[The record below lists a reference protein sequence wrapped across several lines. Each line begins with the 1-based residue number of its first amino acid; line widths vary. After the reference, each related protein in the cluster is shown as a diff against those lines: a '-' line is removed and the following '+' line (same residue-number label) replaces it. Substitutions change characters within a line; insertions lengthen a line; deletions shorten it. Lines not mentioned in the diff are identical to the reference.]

1 MIKLNSLYFS
11 QSIHVVNKIKFTQRI
26 KLIFDKIKNELKSEN
41 QVNYN
46 KFIRHLKLD
55 EEASD
60 SAKLVIKAPN
70 IFIAN
75 YVKRKY
81 ANKIAS
87 LYKKETGINA
97 IIEITTKNNAP
108 KEHYFQEMPTSPSV
122 LIPEYTFDSFIVGSS
137 NQLAYTAA
145 KSVAENPGKNYNPLF
160 IYGGVGLGKT
170 HLLQAIGN
178 YLKNKAKVIY
188 VTSEQFMN
196 EFRENLINQT
206 MDRFHEKYRNCDC
219 LLIDDVQFFAG
230 KEETQKEFFHTFNEL
245 YHQKKQICLTADR
258 PPKKLQDLVDRLR
271 NRFEAGLI
279 VDIQPPEL
287 ETKIE
292 IIKKKCE
299 MNGIYLPD
307 DVIEFIAT
315 KLDDNIR
322 EIEGMI
328 IKLNAMAKLI
338 GITNITLDF
347 AKQTLKEHIKDKKEK
362 ITLED
367 IINLIAKEFNVKPSE
382 ITSKSRN
389 QNIVSARRTAI
400 YLAREFTSESTPVI
414 AKYFG
419 LKDHSAVS
427 HAIKSF
433 NKKLKTDND
442 FRIKI
447 EELKNKIQLKKSE

>member
-1 MIKLNSLYFS
+1 ML
-11 QSIHVVNKIKFTQRI
+11 
-26 KLIFDKIKNELKSEN
+26 FDKIKNHLKSEN

-46 KFIRHLKLD
+46 KFIKNLEFD
-55 EEASD
+55 EDASD

-75 YVKRKY
+75 YIKRKY
-81 ANKIAS
+81 VSKIAE
-87 LYKKETGINA
+87 LYKKETGLDA
-97 IIEITTKNNAP
+97 VIEITTQKIKP
-108 KEHYFQEMPTSPSV
+108 KEYKTEDIINTTPSI
-122 LIPEYTFDSFIVGSS
+122 LIPEYTFESFIVGPS
-137 NQLAYTAA
+137 NQFAYTAA
-145 KSVAENPGKNYNPLF
+145 KSVAEKPGRSYNPLF

-178 YLKNKAKVIY
+178 YLKNRIKVIY

-196 EFRENLINQT
+196 EFRENVRNQT
-206 MDRFHEKYRNCDC
+206 MDRFHEKYRNCDM
-219 LLIDDVQFFAG
+219 LLIDDVQFFSG
-230 KEETQKEFFHTFNEL
+230 KEQTQEEFFHTFNEL
-245 YHQKKQICLTADR
+245 YNQQKQICLSSDR
-258 PPKKLQDLVDRLR
+258 PPKKLHDLVDRLR
-271 NRFEAGLI
+271 SRFEAGLI

-292 IIKKKCE
+292 IIRKKCE
-299 MNGIYLPD
+299 INGIYLPEEI
-307 DVIEFIAT
+307 IEFIAT

-328 IKLNAMAKLI
+328 VKLNAMAKLL
-338 GITNITLDF
+338 GITDITLDF
-347 AKQTLKEHIKDKKEK
+347 AKQTLKEHIKDKKEN
-362 ITLED
+362 ITLKD
-367 IINLIAKEFNVKPSE
+367 IIELIAKEFNIKPSE

-389 QNIVSARRTAI
+389 QNIVAARRTAI
-400 YLAREFTSESTPVI
+400 FLAREFTKESTPII

-433 NKKLKTDND
+433 NKKLKDDSN

-447 EELKNKIQLKKSE
+447 EELKNKIQTRKGE

>member
-1 MIKLNSLYFS
+1 M
-11 QSIHVVNKIKFTQRI
+11 
-26 KLIFDKIKNELKSEN
+26 IFDKIKQKLKSEN

-46 KFIRHLKLD
+46 KFIKNLEFD
-55 EEASD
+55 EDASN
-60 SAKLVIKAPN
+60 STSLVIKAPN

-75 YVKRKY
+75 YVKRNYSK
-81 ANKIAS
+81 KIAEI
-87 LYKKETGINA
+87 YKEETGIEAN
-97 IIEITTKNNAP
+97 IEITTKDI
-108 KEHYFQEMPTSPSV
+108 KHIKYDSEDISSTSSPSI
-122 LIPEYTFDSFIVGSS
+122 LIPEYTFESFIVGPS
-137 NQLAYTAA
+137 NQFAYSAA

-178 YLKNKAKVIY
+178 YLKNKLNVIY

-196 EFRENLINQT
+196 EFRENVRNQT
-206 MDRFHEKYRNCDC
+206 MDRFHEKYRNCDV

-230 KEETQKEFFHTFNEL
+230 KEQTQEEFFHTFNEL
-245 YHQKKQICLTADR
+245 YNQKKQICLTADR

-271 NRFEAGLI
+271 SRFEAGLI
-279 VDIQPPEL
+279 ADIQPPEL

-299 MNGIYLPD
+299 LNGIYLPE

-328 IKLNAMAKLI
+328 VKLNAMAKLL
-338 GITNITLDF
+338 GVSDITLDF
-347 AKQTLKEHIKDKKEK
+347 AKQALKEHIKDKKEN

-367 IINLIAKEFNVKPSE
+367 IIELIAKEFNIKPSE

-389 QNIVSARRTAI
+389 KNIVAARRTAI
-400 YLAREFTSESTPVI
+400 FLAREFTKESTPAI

-427 HAIKSF
+427 HAIKTF
-433 NKKLKTDND
+433 NKKLKEDND

-447 EELKNKIQLKKSE
+447 EELKNKIQTRKGE

>member
-1 MIKLNSLYFS
+1 LL
-11 QSIHVVNKIKFTQRI
+11 
-26 KLIFDKIKNELKSEN
+26 FDKIKQELKREN

-46 KFIRHLKLD
+46 KFIKNLEFD
-55 EEASD
+55 EENSD
-60 SAKLVIKAPN
+60 SARLIIKAPN

-81 ANKIAS
+81 AKKIAE
-87 LYKKETGINA
+87 LYKKETGIEA
-97 IIEITTKNNAP
+97 TVEIITKEIKP
-108 KEHYFQEMPTSPSV
+108 KKYTNEEILATSSPSV
-122 LIPEYTFDSFIVGSS
+122 LIPEYTFESFIVGPS
-137 NQLAYTAA
+137 NQFAFSAA
-145 KSVAENPGKNYNPLF
+145 KSVAENPGKSYNPLF

-170 HLLQAIGN
+170 HLIQAIGN
-178 YLKNKAKVIY
+178 HLKNRLKVIY

-196 EFRENLINQT
+196 EFREHVRNQT
-206 MDRFHEKYRNCDC
+206 MDRFHEKYRNCDV

-230 KEETQKEFFHTFNEL
+230 KEQTQEEFFHTFNEL
-245 YHQKKQICLTADR
+245 YNQKKQICLTADR

-271 NRFEAGLI
+271 SRFEAGLI
-279 VDIQPPEL
+279 ADIQPPEL

-299 MNGIYLPD
+299 LNGIYLPE

-328 IKLNAMAKLI
+328 VKLNAMAKLL
-338 GITNITLDF
+338 GITDITLDF
-347 AKQTLKEHIKDKKEK
+347 AKQALKEHIKDKKEN

-367 IINLIAKEFNVKPSE
+367 IIELIAKEFNIKPSE

-389 QNIVSARRTAI
+389 QNIVAARRTAI
-400 YLAREFTSESTPVI
+400 FLAREFTKESTPTI

-433 NKKLKTDND
+433 NKKLKEDND

-447 EELKNKIQLKKSE
+447 EELKNKIQLRKGE

>member
-1 MIKLNSLYFS
+1 LL
-11 QSIHVVNKIKFTQRI
+11 
-26 KLIFDKIKNELKSEN
+26 FDKIKNSLKSEN
-41 QVNYN
+41 IVNYN
-46 KFIRHLKLD
+46 KFIKNLEFD
-55 EEASD
+55 EENSD
-60 SAKLVIKAPN
+60 SARLIIKAPN

-81 ANKIAS
+81 AKKIAE
-87 LYKKETGINA
+87 LYKEETGIEA
-97 IIEITTKNNAP
+97 SVEVITKEIKPKTYTYEEILSPTT
-108 KEHYFQEMPTSPSV
+108 PSI
-122 LIPEYTFDSFIVGSS
+122 LNPIYTFESFIVGPS
-137 NQLAYTAA
+137 NQFAYTAA
-145 KSVAENPGKNYNPLF
+145 KSVAENPGKSYNPLF

-178 YLKNKAKVIY
+178 YLKNHKKVIY

-196 EFRENLINQT
+196 EFKEHVRNQT
-206 MDRFHEKYRNCDC
+206 MDRFQEKYRNCDI
-219 LLIDDVQFFAG
+219 LLIDDIQSLAG
-230 KEETQKEFFHTFNEL
+230 KDRTQEEFFHTFNEL
-245 YHQKKQICLTADR
+245 YNSKKQICLTSDR
-258 PPKKLQDLVDRLR
+258 PPKKLYDLVDRLR
-271 NRFEAGLI
+271 SRFEAGLI

-292 IIKKKCE
+292 IIRKKCE
-299 MNGIYLPD
+299 INGIYLPD
-307 DVIEFIAT
+307 EIIEFIAT
-315 KLDDNIR
+315 NLDDNIR

-328 IKLNAMAKLI
+328 LKLNAMAKLL
-338 GITNITLDF
+338 GIKDITLDF
-347 AKQTLKEHIKDKKEK
+347 AKQALKDFIKDKKEN

-367 IINLIAKEFNVKPSE
+367 IIELIAKEFNIKPSE

-389 QNIVSARRTAI
+389 QNIVAARRTAI
-400 YLAREFTSESTPVI
+400 YLAREFTKESTPAI

-433 NKKLKTDND
+433 NKKLKDDND